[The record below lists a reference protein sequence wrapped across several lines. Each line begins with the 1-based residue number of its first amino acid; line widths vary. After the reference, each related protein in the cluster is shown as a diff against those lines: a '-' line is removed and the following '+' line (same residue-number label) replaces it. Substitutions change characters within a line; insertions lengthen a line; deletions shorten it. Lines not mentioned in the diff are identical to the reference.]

1 MNNTFAMQKIYI
13 FIWKFEILFVSLSYQ
28 NQIFMENKIH
38 TQVPHNMGKKTSEED
53 IILKPIDH
61 EVYLEMKHNIV
72 DFTTMTVPVSTLSIA
87 NKLKRDRRTI
97 QKSID
102 KLIKTKEIEKV
113 GVQGLTPV
121 YKFFKTKRF
130 EKFSNEFIEKH
141 RDMPD
146 RANYIALQEF
156 GKKEGNMLF
165 LHKNINELA
174 KEMHIKP
181 KALMTSFDKWEEAQI
196 LTQSWDGDVCT
207 VSIDLSQIGQAIFNQ
222 ILENS
227 QDIKEVKDELKSI
240 KSDLKEDLK
249 EEIKR
254 ELLEELANKN

>member
-1 MNNTFAMQKIYI
+1 
-13 FIWKFEILFVSLSYQ
+13 
-28 NQIFMENKIH
+28 MENKIH

-53 IILKPIDH
+53 IVLKPIDH

-72 DFTTMTVPVSTLSIA
+72 DYSTMIVPVSTLSIA

-102 KLIKTKEIEKV
+102 KLIKTKEIEKI
-113 GVQGLTPV
+113 GIQGSTPI

-156 GKKEGNMLF
+156 GKKEGNLLF

-181 KALMTSFDKWEEAQI
+181 KALITSFNKWEEAQI
-196 LTQSWDGDVCT
+196 LTQSWDGDICT
-207 VSIDLSQIGQAIFNQ
+207 VTIDLSQIGQAIFNQ
-222 ILENS
+222 IIENT
-227 QDIKEVKDELKSI
+227 QAIKEVEEDLKSI
-240 KSDLKEDLK
+240 KTNLK

-254 ELLEELANKN
+254 ELLEELTNKN